1 MVVGFG
7 LAASGMLLLGFGAHG
22 VTPYVWLAI
31 AAAMMGLGNGIAAPA
46 TNNATLSFAPGEVA
60 SIAGLRG
67 MFRQIG
73 AIVAI
78 SVTTA
83 VVARSANPGIQL
95 GHSFMVFAVII
106 CFVVIPLVFTVP
118 NRRGTW

>member
-1 MVVGFG
+1 
-7 LAASGMLLLGFGAHG
+7 
-22 VTPYVWLAI
+22 
-31 AAAMMGLGNGIAAPA
+31 
-46 TNNATLSFAPGEVA
+46 
-60 SIAGLRG
+60 

-78 SVTTA
+78 SITTA
-83 VVARSANPGIQL
+83 IVARSHHPGIQL

-106 CFVVIPLVFTVP
+106 FFIVIPLVFTVP